1 MENIT
6 DINALCDDWF
16 LNSTI
21 HKAIAAKANKEC
33 KPKWAKQ
40 MEVAMKLIGDACKS
54 PHGEAGCMDCPFDA
68 FCDAILHDKQYQ
80 KARSMA
86 DIFCEED

>member
-6 DINALCDDWF
+6 GINTLCDDWF
-16 LNSTI
+16 LNLTI
-21 HKAIAAKANKEC
+21 HDAITAKANKER
-33 KPKWAKQ
+33 KPTWIKQ

-54 PHGEAGCMDCPFDA
+54 SPGCMDCPFDA

-80 KARSMA
+80 KAHSMA